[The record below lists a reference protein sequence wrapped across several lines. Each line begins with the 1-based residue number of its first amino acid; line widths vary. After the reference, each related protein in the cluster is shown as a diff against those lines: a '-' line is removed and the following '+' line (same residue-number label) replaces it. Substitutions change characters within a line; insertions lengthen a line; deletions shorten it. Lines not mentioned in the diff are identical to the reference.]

1 MAIKTTMTFTRPSTD
16 IPWYEPSESFTLYN
30 KATYIDTGKRTW
42 VERTE
47 SEDGLTRINVSI
59 MADEAAVK
67 EYSKDSN
74 IQGFLNARD
83 LYCIQ
88 NNISL
93 TREQEEV

>member
-16 IPWYEPSESFTLYN
+16 IPWFEPSDIF
-30 KATYIDTGKRTW
+30 KTYHMETYVNTGKRTLG
-42 VERTE
+42 EETE
-47 SEDGLTRINVSI
+47 SDDGLTKTWVAITPD
-59 MADEAAVK
+59 DETLRAYAQ
-67 EYSKDSN
+67 DSN
-74 IQGFLNARD
+74 IQGMLNARD